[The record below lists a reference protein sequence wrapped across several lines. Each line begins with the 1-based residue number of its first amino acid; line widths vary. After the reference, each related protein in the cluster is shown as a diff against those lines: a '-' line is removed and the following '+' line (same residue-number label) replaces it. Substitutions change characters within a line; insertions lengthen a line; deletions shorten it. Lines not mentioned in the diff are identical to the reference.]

1 MSSSQLR
8 DSILL
13 PNWIPTV
20 KSILFQRTKD
30 KNNCLDMIKNQSK
43 NTAYDLKLL
52 RKKKKFHR
60 LTFFIVYIWDYYF
73 MA

>member
-1 MSSSQLR
+1 
-8 DSILL
+8 
-13 PNWIPTV
+13 
-20 KSILFQRTKD
+20 
-30 KNNCLDMIKNQSK
+30 MIKNQSK

-60 LTFFIVYIWDYYF
+60 LTFFFVYIWDYYF